1 MKKTTF
7 LIVGRH
13 AVTEA
18 LKNPKRKVHRLFIT
32 EDALKKLNRDNQSE
46 NLVKKVHVF
55 YKTKREIDNLC
66 GKEDISHQNI
76 VAEVENIENKTI
88 KEYLKNNEK
97 KNINFLALEDVTD
110 PRNIGSIIRCATSF
124 NLDGL
129 IVKERSFPFKS
140 KLLFKSASGGMEH
153 LNIFKVSNIN
163 TTLRFLKSKDFWVS
177 AFDSEGGKDFTENK
191 WDGKNVLLFGSEGFG
206 LNKNTVANSDFIF
219 KISINKQMES
229 LNIANS
235 VAIVCHHIN
244 KIIANKKN

>member
-18 LKNPKRKVHRLFIT
+18 LRNPRRKVHRLFIT
-32 EDALKKLNRDNQSE
+32 EDALKKLNRENQSE

-76 VAEVENIENKTI
+76 VAEVESIENTTI
-88 KEYLKNNEK
+88 KEYLKNTEK
-97 KNINFLALEDVTD
+97 KNINFLALEEVTD

-153 LNIFKVSNIN
+153 LKYFS
-163 TTLRFLKSKDFWVS
+163 
-177 AFDSEGGKDFTENK
+177 
-191 WDGKNVLLFGSEGFG
+191 
-206 LNKNTVANSDFIF
+206 
-219 KISINKQMES
+219 SIKY
-229 LNIANS
+229 
-235 VAIVCHHIN
+235 
-244 KIIANKKN
+244 